1 MTPQQFVAR
10 LRELVGNERYQEA
23 TDLAAAHYA
32 ALAPLLTF
40 EEHSFLD
47 GMMEVAADA
56 AEARAALDAERMAA
70 TTTQGRGPSP
80 RTA

>member
-1 MTPQQFVAR
+1 MTPGQFVAR
-10 LRELVGNERYQEA
+10 LRELVGNERHREA
-23 TDLAAAHYA
+23 TELAAEHYA

-56 AEARAALDAERMAA
+56 AEAQAALDAERTAA
-70 TTTQGRGPSP
+70 TTAR
-80 RTA
+80 

>member
-23 TDLAAAHYA
+23 TELAAAHYA
-32 ALAPLLTF
+32 ALAPRLTF
-40 EEHSFLD
+40 EEHSFVD

-56 AEARAALDAERMAA
+56 AEARAALDAERTTAA
-70 TTTQGRGPSP
+70 TVPGRGPSP
-80 RTA
+80 RIA